1 MSVREPVARRSVHE
15 RPERRG
21 ADLGPRIVVALPAIA
36 FAIFIVSQ
44 GGLVFALGVIALGI
58 AALRELYT
66 LMRRARP
73 VDVAGYAGVAAMVL
87 LATYE
92 QRADVLI
99 ALAAVVPLAFL
110 LALARPRLA
119 NVSWGLAA
127 TVLGVVWV
135 GLPLAHAVFLRSLD
149 HGDGLLIDVL
159 VGTFVGDTA
168 AYAGGRLWG
177 RRLLAPDLSPNKTVE
192 GLLAGIVGGTL
203 AFWFAGL
210 YQDWLT
216 GWDALAIGFLV
227 ALTAPLG
234 DLLESAIKRDL
245 AVKDTGRLFG
255 AHGGALDRLDAV
267 FLTVIVGYY
276 AAVLLGY
283 G

>member
-1 MSVREPVARRSVHE
+1 MSA
-15 RPERRG
+15 RG
-21 ADLGPRIVVALPAIA
+21 AVADRPPPRRRPRSDLGPRIAVAVPAII
-36 FAIFIVSQ
+36 FAILIVVQ
-44 GGLVFALGVIALGI
+44 GGIVFALGIVALGI
-58 AALRELYT
+58 AALHELYT

-99 ALAAVVPLAFL
+99 ALAAVLPLAFL

-135 GLPLAHAVFLRSLD
+135 GLPLAHAVFLRSLE
-149 HGDGLLIDVL
+149 HGDGLIVDVL
-159 VGTFVGDTA
+159 VATFVGDTA

-210 YQDWLT
+210 YQDWLS
-216 GWDALAIGFLV
+216 GWDALAIGFVV
-227 ALTAPLG
+227 AIVAPLG

-245 AVKDTGRLFG
+245 DVKDTGRLFG

-276 AAVLLGY
+276 MALLLGY

>member
-1 MSVREPVARRSVHE
+1 MSARDAVADRPPPRGRRRRS
-15 RPERRG
+15 
-21 ADLGPRIVVALPAIA
+21 DLGPRIVVALPAIA
-36 FAIFIVSQ
+36 FAIFIIVQ
-44 GGLVFALGVIALGI
+44 GGIVFALGIVALGV
-58 AALRELYT
+58 AALHELYT

-73 VDVAGYAGVAAMVL
+73 VDIAGYAGVAAMVL

-99 ALAAVVPLAFL
+99 ALAAVLPLAFL
-110 LALARPRLA
+110 LALVRPRLA

-127 TVLGVVWV
+127 TVLGAVWV
-135 GLPLAHAVFLRSLD
+135 GLPLAHAVFLRSLE
-149 HGDGLLIDVL
+149 HGDGLIVDVL

-177 RRLLAPDLSPNKTVE
+177 RRLLAPDLSPSKTVE
-192 GLLAGIVGGTL
+192 GLAAGIVGGTL

-210 YQDWLT
+210 YQDWLS
-216 GWDALAIGFLV
+216 GWDALAIGFAV
-227 ALTAPLG
+227 AIVAPLG

-245 AVKDTGRLFG
+245 EVKDTGRLFG

-276 AAVLLGY
+276 MALLLGY